1 MAAAQ
6 IDTVLAVQ
14 AHQLRSVQ
22 QTLSGLKE
30 LHERLKSARLKLMQE
45 CAKYGEA
52 AAQSRQL
59 GSLGYSVGTETA
71 ALAHEFEQLE
81 ALRKQ
86 VGDRPYHYQHQ
97 HQNPPQPPPPPQQQ
111 EMGSGGNGMMGML
124 LAALV
129 GAGGGYLLH
138 DFLGAQEEQ
147 EETGEGSKP
156 RTKTRRGRRHAK
168 PHYPSK

>member
-52 AAQSRQL
+52 AA
-59 GSLGYSVGTETA
+59 
-71 ALAHEFEQLE
+71 LAHEFEQLE

-97 HQNPPQPPPPPQQQ
+97 HQYPPQPPPPPQQQ